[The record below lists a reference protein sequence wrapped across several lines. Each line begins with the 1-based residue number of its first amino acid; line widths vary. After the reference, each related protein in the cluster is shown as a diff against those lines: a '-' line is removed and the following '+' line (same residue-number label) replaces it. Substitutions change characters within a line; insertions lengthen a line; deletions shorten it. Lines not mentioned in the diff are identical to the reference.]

1 MSSAVRAG
9 AGGPPGGASD
19 GSVSP
24 AAGPLG
30 DGTVFTVDFDFT
42 AHRLAVSTLDGR
54 QVSFPLVGLSVRAFY
69 REFTGAPAHL
79 GISVLPEHPYPFD
92 LPDAARPFAEDDDHA
107 SYDPAAVN
115 RYWTVLTQVMLI
127 LERYAA
133 GYSGKTS
140 PVHHFWHTF
149 DIAVTRF
156 SDRHVAQGVSVDPVT
171 REAYSREVI
180 SSGFWFGDER
190 SYPEPAFYAHGA
202 GTRRTAAAAAGTGSR
217 TVDGEQRLAPGPA
230 ALRRGAHPAGRL
242 GRDPPVLR
250 LRVRGRRTPGGLG
263 TRPALPG
270 RSDRPPGLGHRR
282 DPAAGLIRRPRS
294 RDVKHAHGRHG
305 RHGRLS
311 RTRVRD
317 APDLL
322 PQRRRRTP
330 FACLLRGRPRR

>member
-54 QVSFPLVGLSVRAFY
+54 QVSFPLVGLSVGAFY
-69 REFTGAPAHL
+69 REFTGALAHL

-92 LPDAARPFAEDDDHA
+92 LPDAARPFAEDDEHA

-127 LERYAA
+127 LETYAA

-171 REAYSREVI
+171 REAYSRKVI
-180 SSGFWFGDER
+180 SSGFRFGDER
-190 SYPEPAFYAHGA
+190 SYPEPAFYSYTAPEPDGLQ
-202 GTRRTAAAAAGTGSR
+202 RQPLEPAAARWTESNGSHLALLPSDEVRTRPDASAEILRFPDSAYAAGA
-217 TVDGEQRLAPGPA
+217 RLAGWEPD
-230 ALRRGAHPAGRL
+230 RL
-242 GRDPPVLR
+242 C
-250 LRVRGRRTPGGLG
+250 PGGVTDPQASATDA
-263 TRPALPG
+263 TRP
-270 RSDRPPGLGHRR
+270 
-282 DPAAGLIRRPRS
+282 PA
-294 RDVKHAHGRHG
+294 
-305 RHGRLS
+305 
-311 RTRVRD
+311 
-317 APDLL
+317 
-322 PQRRRRTP
+322 
-330 FACLLRGRPRR
+330 

>member
-92 LPDAARPFAEDDDHA
+92 LPDAARPFAEDDEHA

-190 SYPEPAFYAHGA
+190 SYPEPAFYSYTAPEPDGLQ
-202 GTRRTAAAAAGTGSR
+202 RQPLEPAAARWTESNGSHLALLPYDEVRTQPDASAEILRFSDSAYAAGA
-217 TVDGEQRLAPGPA
+217 RLAGWEPD
-230 ALRRGAHPAGRL
+230 RL
-242 GRDPPVLR
+242 C
-250 LRVRGRRTPGGLG
+250 PGGVTDPQASATDA
-263 TRPALPG
+263 TRP
-270 RSDRPPGLGHRR
+270 
-282 DPAAGLIRRPRS
+282 PA
-294 RDVKHAHGRHG
+294 
-305 RHGRLS
+305 
-311 RTRVRD
+311 
-317 APDLL
+317 
-322 PQRRRRTP
+322 
-330 FACLLRGRPRR
+330 

>member
-19 GSVSP
+19 GSVAP

-54 QVSFPLVGLSVRAFY
+54 QVSFPLVSLSVGAFY
-69 REFTGAPAHL
+69 REFTGALAHL

-92 LPDAARPFAEDDDHA
+92 LPDAARPFAEDDEHA

-190 SYPEPAFYAHGA
+190 SYPEPAFYSYTAPEPDGLQ
-202 GTRRTAAAAAGTGSR
+202 RQPLEPAAARWTESNGSHLALLPCDEVRTQPDASAEILRFSDSAYAAGA
-217 TVDGEQRLAPGPA
+217 RLAGWEPD
-230 ALRRGAHPAGRL
+230 RL
-242 GRDPPVLR
+242 Y
-250 LRVRGRRTPGGLG
+250 PGGVTDPQASATDA
-263 TRPALPG
+263 TRP
-270 RSDRPPGLGHRR
+270 
-282 DPAAGLIRRPRS
+282 PA
-294 RDVKHAHGRHG
+294 
-305 RHGRLS
+305 
-311 RTRVRD
+311 
-317 APDLL
+317 
-322 PQRRRRTP
+322 
-330 FACLLRGRPRR
+330 